1 MKLKQLATA
10 VILATGSC
18 ATLAATYSV
27 TPLVTNDSGQNG
39 FAQSIDNAGTTIM
52 AIQDEFRPPIDV
64 TLFDEDFFT
73 DNANLTDPDAAAE
86 GNFNDDDYLFMIG
99 VLQTSRA
106 NNASQVQRLAEF
118 RSYAQSGN
126 ADDVIPG
133 LDVVSA
139 STGNLSQSVRTIARD
154 SVDGNY
160 FVGASES
167 PYLPLIY
174 TNGEGN
180 EIRYILSDIRQSAFV
195 QVNDNTVRLAPTDTT
210 LNGYS
215 EAFGV
220 NTNFQVAGFGTVD
233 FSDGIDEAIAN
244 CEDEEER
251 GDVPVELCFR
261 NLRLAGSFF
270 IPTDAPT
277 QASAAAMTFQA
288 TFNVSSSTINATIW
302 NLNASGQVVS
312 TDTYGVPF
320 TPEADDE
327 TRYQTRAFDIN
338 NNGIAVGDSHTGEVV
353 DVTYAGENQ
362 ARRGYQYQA
371 ATFSNDTTTI
381 ILQDEENLNS
391 SAIAVND
398 NNWVAGMVTRAPN
411 EIARNRLFV
420 HNLDTGETRYPSG
433 FFTSS
438 SVTARNINNNN
449 IVVGEADIE
458 ATNEA
463 IRQRHAFM
471 YDINTE
477 EFINLNTLI
486 SCDSPYTLINAVDI
500 NDDNEI
506 IVNARIESEAKDGLG
521 NDIIETDSSTRM
533 VDKVV
538 ALKLTPIPNGE
549 LEDCSTDVVDPPRER
564 QGASIHW
571 ISIALLS
578 VFGLVRRR
586 KH

>member
-233 FSDGIDEAIAN
+233 FSDGFDEAIAN

-251 GDVPVELCFR
+251 GYVPV
-261 NLRLAGSFF
+261 
-270 IPTDAPT
+270 
-277 QASAAAMTFQA
+277 
-288 TFNVSSSTINATIW
+288 
-302 NLNASGQVVS
+302 
-312 TDTYGVPF
+312 
-320 TPEADDE
+320 
-327 TRYQTRAFDIN
+327 
-338 NNGIAVGDSHTGEVV
+338 
-353 DVTYAGENQ
+353 
-362 ARRGYQYQA
+362 
-371 ATFSNDTTTI
+371 
-381 ILQDEENLNS
+381 
-391 SAIAVND
+391 
-398 NNWVAGMVTRAPN
+398 
-411 EIARNRLFV
+411 
-420 HNLDTGETRYPSG
+420 
-433 FFTSS
+433 
-438 SVTARNINNNN
+438 
-449 IVVGEADIE
+449 
-458 ATNEA
+458 
-463 IRQRHAFM
+463 
-471 YDINTE
+471 
-477 EFINLNTLI
+477 
-486 SCDSPYTLINAVDI
+486 
-500 NDDNEI
+500 
-506 IVNARIESEAKDGLG
+506 
-521 NDIIETDSSTRM
+521 
-533 VDKVV
+533 
-538 ALKLTPIPNGE
+538 
-549 LEDCSTDVVDPPRER
+549 
-564 QGASIHW
+564 
-571 ISIALLS
+571 
-578 VFGLVRRR
+578 
-586 KH
+586 